1 MEGSG
6 LPLTDGSDGADVW
19 VGPLPVSTVPFLTR
33 GGREAVPGSRTGSG
47 RLHKGLPERLPPGLF
62 FAVAGFEA
70 GRHSSTVPRLPPSGA
85 RGSASLNRQSW
96 WSGDRGKAPNC
107 FHNPPFLPRG
117 CTASDGRV
125 GESGWQKADQGPCR
139 QVRPFAE
146 ILGWPPGGGSAS
158 LSGRCGEDGRK
169 RRKGDGMIKTRKDG
183 KRRSKKKSLFGQ
195 KVLARGWECGI
206 LLLSQ
211 GGRPPPT
218 SRFSARRTPQ
228 AAVFCAFVQRSLSPR
243 ERRRWG
249 RNQTEREL
257 RTCATRF

>member
-1 MEGSG
+1 M
-6 LPLTDGSDGADVW
+6 TDGSDGADVW
-19 VGPLPVSTVPFLTR
+19 VGPLPAPTIPFLTW
-33 GGREAVPGSRTGSG
+33 GKREAVPGSRTGSE
-47 RLHKGLPERLPPGLF
+47 RLRKGLPERLLPSLF
-62 FAVAGFEA
+62 FAVAGFWA
-70 GRHSSTVPRLPPSGA
+70 GRHSSTAPRLPPSGA
-85 RGSASLNRQSW
+85 RGGAPLNRQPR

-107 FHNPPFLPRG
+107 FHNSPFLPRG

-125 GESGWQKADQGPCR
+125 GGSGCAKGRPGPLPSS
-139 QVRPFAE
+139 VHFAE
-146 ILGWPPGGGSAS
+146 ILGWPPVGG
-158 LSGRCGEDGRK
+158 CIPFGEMRGDGRK
-169 RRKGDGMIKTRKDG
+169 RRRGGGMIKTRKDG

-243 ERRRWG
+243 KRGAGGEIKQRG
-249 RNQTEREL
+249 N
-257 RTCATRF
+257 